1 MLPMAAGS
9 TPLKSRDMKES
20 PILIPQSTTATPL
33 PSVSVLIPVRNA
45 EATIGAALDSVLS
58 QDYKGS
64 VEVIVADGSDTPA
77 TSDLVRRRYPTVTLV
92 PNPEQIITLG
102 ILAAHGAA
110 TGEIIVRCDA
120 HTVLPPGYLRRAVST
135 LQRTGA
141 ANVGGR
147 QQPVGV
153 TFFGRAVAMAMTTP
167 LGAGG
172 ARYRLGG
179 AEGPVDTVFLGA
191 FRRDALE
198 AAGGVDPALGGAEDY
213 ELNWRLR
220 ARGETVWFDPG
231 LVVAYRPRGTLRT
244 LAWQYFNYGRWKRV
258 VARRHPA
265 SLLPR
270 HLASPLLLL
279 GFIASPVLAV
289 VAGASWGAAAL
300 PLAYLLTLALGS
312 LAVGIRRRSYA
323 ALLLPLALATMHLSW
338 GIGFFTPV
346 RTRWDLT
353 VRRLRDHTA
362 LAALPSVSVLIP
374 VRNAEATI
382 GAALDSVL
390 SQDYKGSVEVIVADG
405 SDTPATSDL
414 VRRRYPAVTL
424 VPNPEQT
431 AGFGLRAA
439 QLVSTGE
446 VIVRCDAHSVFPPGY
461 LRRAVSTLRR
471 TGGGQCRRPATA
483 RRHHVLRARGGD
495 GDDHSPGDWR
505 RPLPTGRRG
514 GARRHRLPGRVPA
527 RCVGGGGRRRPCL
540 RSKSG
545 LRTQLA
551 AAGARG
557 NGVVRSR
564 ARGRLP
570 APKYPAGS
578 RLAIFQLRPMEADSG
593 ATTSGFPAAPASRQP
608 AAAAGV
614 GRLDGPGHG
623 GRRLL
628 GGNGGAAHV
637 RPHPGARLS
646 GDRHPSP
653 FVRRAPAPAGPRNHA
668 PELGNRLLHPGAN
681 QSAGR
686 FDRGRCPFALKM
698 LFLCCGGT
706 ELTPPL
712 IHLYSKRLM
721 FPESNSQIGTQ
732 RVTRHCLD
740 PLENQHGKAS
750 FQ

>member
-1 MLPMAAGS
+1 
-9 TPLKSRDMKES
+9 MKEN
-20 PILIPQSTTATPL
+20 PVLIPQSTTATPL
-33 PSVSVLIPVRNA
+33 PSVSVLIPARNA
-45 EATIGAALDSVLS
+45 EATIGAAIDSVLS

-64 VEVIVADGSDTPA
+64 IEVIVADGSDAPA

-92 PNPEQIITLG
+92 PNPEQTASFG
-102 ILAAHGAA
+102 ILSAQRAA

-120 HTVLPPGYLRRAVST
+120 HTVFPPGYLRRAVST

-147 QQPVGV
+147 QRPVGA

-179 AEGPVDTVFLGA
+179 AEGAVDTVFLGA

-231 LVVAYRPRGTLRT
+231 LVVAYRPRSTLRA

-258 VARRHPA
+258 VARRYPT

-279 GFIASPVLAV
+279 GLAASPVLAA
-289 VAGASWGAAAL
+289 VAGAFWAAAAV

-312 LAVGIRRRSYA
+312 LAVGIRHRSHA

-346 RTRWDLT
+346 RTKWELT
-353 VRRLRDHTA
+353 TRRLGARTA

-374 VRNAEATI
+374 ARNAEATI

-414 VRRRYPAVTL
+414 VRRRYPTVTL

-439 QLVSTGE
+439 QRASTGE
-446 VIVRCDAHSVFPPGY
+446 VIVRCDAHSVLLPGY

-471 TGGGQCRRPATA
+471 TGAANVGGRQQPVGTTFFGRAVAMAMTTPLGAGGARYRLGGPEGPVDTVFLGAFRRDALEAAGGVDPAFV
-483 RRHHVLRARGGD
+483 RNQDYELNWRLRARGETVWFD
-495 GDDHSPGDWR
+495 PGLVVIY
-505 RPLPTGRRG
+505 RPRSTLRALAWQYFNYGRWKRVV
-514 GARRHRLPGRVPA
+514 ARRHPASLLPRHLASPLLLLG
-527 RCVGGGGRRRPCL
+527 
-540 RSKSG
+540 
-545 LRTQLA
+545 LA
-551 AAGARG
+551 ASPVLAAVG
-557 NGVVRSR
+557 N
-564 ARGRLP
+564 
-570 APKYPAGS
+570 
-578 RLAIFQLRPMEADSG
+578 
-593 ATTSGFPAAPASRQP
+593 ASW
-608 AAAAGV
+608 AAAAVPLAYVLTLALGSLAV
-614 GRLDGPGHG
+614 GIRH
-623 GRRLL
+623 RSHAALL
-628 GGNGGAAHV
+628 LPLALATMHLSWGIGFFTPV
-637 RPHPGARLS
+637 RTKVRVVSTETVA
-646 GDRHPSP
+646 PS
-653 FVRRAPAPAGPRNHA
+653 H
-668 PELGNRLLHPGAN
+668 
-681 QSAGR
+681 
-686 FDRGRCPFALKM
+686 
-698 LFLCCGGT
+698 
-706 ELTPPL
+706 
-712 IHLYSKRLM
+712 
-721 FPESNSQIGTQ
+721 
-732 RVTRHCLD
+732 
-740 PLENQHGKAS
+740 
-750 FQ
+750 

>member
-1 MLPMAAGS
+1 
-9 TPLKSRDMKES
+9 MKES

-92 PNPEQIITLG
+92 SNPEQVITLG

-147 QQPVGV
+147 QQPVGT

-231 LVVAYRPRGTLRT
+231 LVVAYQPRSTLRA

-279 GFIASPVLAV
+279 GLAASPVMAV
-289 VAGASWGAAAL
+289 VAGASWAAAAL
-300 PLAYLLTLALGS
+300 PLAYVLTLALGS

-346 RTRWDLT
+346 RTKWDLT

-414 VRRRYPAVTL
+414 VRRRYPTVTL

-431 AGFGLRAA
+431 AGFGLCEA
-439 QLVSTGE
+439 QRVSTGE

-461 LRRAVSTLRR
+461 LRRAVGTLRR
-471 TGGGQCRRPATA
+471 TGAANVGGRQQPVGTTFFGRAVAMAMTTPLGAGGARYRLGGAEGPVDTVFLGAFRRDALEAAGGVDPAFV
-483 RRHHVLRARGGD
+483 RNQDYELNWRLRARGETVWFD
-495 GDDHSPGDWR
+495 PGLVVTY
-505 RPLPTGRRG
+505 RPRSTLRSLAWQYFNYGRWKRIV
-514 GARRHRLPGRVPA
+514 ARRHPASLLPRHLASPLLLLGLAASMVLATVAGTFWAATAVPLTYLLTLA
-527 RCVGGGGRRRPCL
+527 LGSLAVGIRRRSYAALLLPL
-540 RSKSG
+540 SLATMHLSWG
-545 LRTQLA
+545 IGFFTPVRTKV
-551 AAGARG
+551 R
-557 NGVVRSR
+557 VVST
-564 ARGRLP
+564 
-570 APKYPAGS
+570 
-578 RLAIFQLRPMEADSG
+578 EAV
-593 ATTSGFPAAPASRQP
+593 T
-608 AAAAGV
+608 
-614 GRLDGPGHG
+614 
-623 GRRLL
+623 
-628 GGNGGAAHV
+628 
-637 RPHPGARLS
+637 
-646 GDRHPSP
+646 PS
-653 FVRRAPAPAGPRNHA
+653 
-668 PELGNRLLHPGAN
+668 
-681 QSAGR
+681 
-686 FDRGRCPFALKM
+686 
-698 LFLCCGGT
+698 
-706 ELTPPL
+706 
-712 IHLYSKRLM
+712 Y
-721 FPESNSQIGTQ
+721 
-732 RVTRHCLD
+732 
-740 PLENQHGKAS
+740 
-750 FQ
+750 